1 MWYKRIATSNIISG
15 FKRTV
20 MYPPGRDRYPVKRL
34 DARLLIR
41 CTKWVEM
48 EKPRDMFEE
57 ASQSVETLQK
67 LIPTSE

>member
-1 MWYKRIATSNIISG
+1 
-15 FKRTV
+15 